1 MRDVSGCV
9 HARARGLG
17 HGHGRARVCT
27 WDARRL
33 RRFGCVHVRVVLRK
47 MVAWSGALDV
57 TLVGIISVGGMEFA
71 MVALLIVLAAVV
83 LLAVVLV
90 ARASRLK
97 PTEVSDPLPQSD
109 AVGDDAAVER
119 FREMLR
125 CPTVWGMRD
134 PDADR
139 AAFDDFVPL
148 LRKLYPRVFDE
159 LELEMID
166 DYGISLLWLS
176 LIHI

>member
-1 MRDVSGCV
+1 
-9 HARARGLG
+9 
-17 HGHGRARVCT
+17 
-27 WDARRL
+27 
-33 RRFGCVHVRVVLRK
+33 
-47 MVAWSGALDV
+47 
-57 TLVGIISVGGMEFA
+57 

-90 ARASRLK
+90 ARAFRLK

-166 DYGISLLWLS
+166 DYGISLLWKGADRTLDPV
-176 LIHI
+176 LFMAHHDVVAADAD